1 VRISLSER
9 GPGLEDLNAGYRLVR
24 SDPNLALWEEE
35 YRSHTQMFLFERGLS
50 EWTMW
55 RDMQSEPRPATAREL
70 STVDV
75 HSSWVAASAARQ
87 AGRLELATE
96 LLGAGV
102 PARFGGHYDALF
114 NAAHVVERSAIRLSR
129 NELSVAV
136 ADVNSDAA
144 RTAILH
150 DLADIADLVRSALH
164 EIETLPTE
172 LQGLR
177 RVVAARNALWIQ
189 LANAL
194 ARQGVF
200 EDAIA
205 LAQLAAE
212 SDRELFGED
221 DSEYA
226 DDATVVGQLIW
237 SAGLNVQRSR
247 LAEARPWL
255 EAARKIYSTPGP
267 HHNVQ
272 RLAEVDDYIN
282 DDRSYVTA

>member
-1 VRISLSER
+1 
-9 GPGLEDLNAGYRLVR
+9 
-24 SDPNLALWEEE
+24 
-35 YRSHTQMFLFERGLS
+35 
-50 EWTMW
+50 MW

-237 SAGLNVQRSR
+237 SAGLNAQRSR